1 MDNAAIPSIEA
12 IIREY
17 IESKDLS
24 YMAGKKRIDAEK
36 EYNRLLT
43 KYNGE
48 SKTYSLEQA
57 NRIFKAYHDMHRYE
71 EQASSAQSRFQESER
86 QLREVGE
93 ILFQASITAEMPITP
108 ADGSAPVVKEIT
120 VNFNH
125 GNVVVSQ
132 SSVNSYI
139 S

>member
-1 MDNAAIPSIEA
+1 MDNTIASIEA

-17 IESKDLS
+17 LESKDLS
-24 YMAGKKRIDAEK
+24 FVSGKKRIDSEK

-57 NRIFKAYHDMHRYE
+57 NRIYKAYHDMHTYE
-71 EQASSAQSRFQESER
+71 QQASSAQARFLEAER
-86 QLREVGE
+86 LLREVGD
-93 ILFQASITAEMPITP
+93 ILFQATITAEMAITP
-108 ADGSAPVVKEIT
+108 ADGSAAVMKEIT
-120 VNFNH
+120 VNFH
-125 GNVVVSQ
+125 SGNVVVSQ
-132 SSVNSYI
+132 SAVNSYM

>member
-1 MDNAAIPSIEA
+1 MNTTIPSIEA

-17 IESKDLS
+17 LESKELS
-24 YMAGKKRIDAEK
+24 FVSGKKRIDSEK

-57 NRIFKAYHDMHRYE
+57 NKIYKAYHDMHTYE
-71 EQASSAQSRFQESER
+71 QQASSAQARFLEAER
-86 QLREVGE
+86 QLREVGD
-93 ILFQASITAEMPITP
+93 ILFQATITAEMPITP
-108 ADGSAPVVKEIT
+108 ADGSAAVVKEIT
-120 VNFNH
+120 VNFH
-125 GNVVVSQ
+125 SGNVVVSQ
-132 SSVNSYI
+132 SSVNSYM

>member
-1 MDNAAIPSIEA
+1 MDNVAIPSIEA

-17 IESKDLS
+17 IESKEMS
-24 YMAGKKRIDAEK
+24 YVAGKKRIDAEK

-48 SKTYSLEQA
+48 SKTYSLDQA
-57 NRIFKAYHDMHRYE
+57 NRIYKAFHDMHHYE
-71 EQASSAQSRFQESER
+71 ELASSAQTRFLESER

-93 ILFQASITAEMPITP
+93 ILFHASITAEMPITP
-108 ADGSAPVVKEIT
+108 ADGSAAVMKEIT

-132 SSVNSYI
+132 SAISSYI
-139 S
+139 N

>member
-1 MDNAAIPSIEA
+1 MDNVAIPSIEA

-17 IESKDLS
+17 IESKELS
-24 YMAGKKRIDAEK
+24 FVSGKKRIDSEK

-57 NRIFKAYHDMHRYE
+57 NKIYRAYHDMHRYE
-71 EQASSAQSRFQESER
+71 QQASSAQARFLEAER
-86 QLREVGE
+86 QLREVGD
-93 ILFQASITAEMPITP
+93 ILFQATITAEMPITP
-108 ADGSAPVVKEIT
+108 SDGSAPVVKEIT
-120 VNFNH
+120 VNFH
-125 GNVVVSQ
+125 SGNVVVSQ
-132 SSVNSYI
+132 SSVNSYM

>member
-1 MDNAAIPSIEA
+1 MNNITPSIEA

-17 IESKDLS
+17 LESKDLS
-24 YMAGKKRIDAEK
+24 FVSGKKRIDAEK

-57 NRIFKAYHDMHRYE
+57 NRIYKAYHDMHTYE
-71 EQASSAQSRFQESER
+71 QQASAAQARFLDAER
-86 QLREVGE
+86 QLREVGD
-93 ILFQASITAEMPITP
+93 ILFQATITAEMAITP
-108 ADGSAPVVKEIT
+108 ADGSAAIVKEIT
-120 VNFNH
+120 VNFH
-125 GNVVVSQ
+125 SGNVVVSQ
-132 SSVNSYI
+132 SAMNSYM